1 MDREYTGSV
10 CIHPV
15 ICNPM
20 MIKRQESVLCTSKK
34 HYHRLS
40 DSVPRGG
47 GESPRLINVNRN
59 IMVSL
64 FFKARLALTNLPS
77 LITSDQIFP
86 PGNA

>member
-1 MDREYTGSV
+1 MESESKATGSV

-40 DSVPRGG
+40 DSVPRGRG
-47 GESPRLINVNRN
+47 KSPRLINVNRN
-59 IMVSL
+59 IMLSL
-64 FFKARLALTNLPS
+64 FF
-77 LITSDQIFP
+77 ITSDQIFP
-86 PGNA
+86 PGSA

>member
-1 MDREYTGSV
+1 MIGAGDQPSGRPRIYPVDVIFSLLVFFGGHVESESKATGSV

-47 GESPRLINVNRN
+47 E
-59 IMVSL
+59 
-64 FFKARLALTNLPS
+64 K
-77 LITSDQIFP
+77 P
-86 PGNA
+86 PPNQRKS